1 MYFDTSPYFLPEKLF
16 HTSANDVQQ
25 LIRNRLLAALVVL
38 LRQILNQ
45 LIGIVRGSLH
55 GKHTCRVLGSVRI
68 QQDRINLLAQHF
80 RKKLGHQLGSRG
92 FYNVIIV
99 ETAFPTV
106 PVASS
111 ATLPKSMGR

>member
-1 MYFDTSPYFLPEKLF
+1 MFRVIVPKRNRQVYFDTSPCFLPEKLF

-68 QQDRINLLAQHF
+68 QQDRIIFWLNT
-80 RKKLGHQLGSRG
+80 LGR
-92 FYNVIIV
+92 
-99 ETAFPTV
+99 
-106 PVASS
+106 SS
-111 ATLPKSMGR
+111 ATSWEAEGSTI